1 MSDLLKNRVR
11 LRDLDRAKG
20 LGIFLVVLG
29 HLVAAEPP
37 ADNNWYVVLQ
47 RLVYHFH
54 MPFFLFI
61 TGLVAGVTYSPVSGL
76 RGYRGF
82 VARKFDRLI
91 PAYLLMAVIVFVGK
105 WLAQSVVYVDHPV
118 GSSSEFFEVFYSPR
132 TSYSKYLWYVYVLF
146 LYYLPL
152 PAVLAGK
159 GPRRFVPLLVIA
171 FALSC
176 YGEYG
181 APSSYFGLD
190 LFCRYALF
198 FYGGVIAGRYW
209 STYVACV
216 DRWGMVL
223 FALFFVTL
231 VGNGMA
237 WWDVS
242 RLWLGLLSCV
252 ALHRI
257 VRNEFRCGNLVD
269 LLGQYSF
276 PIYLLNTIAIGSV
289 KALVLLFTSWDGSHF
304 LAVAPLLLASGLLLP
319 IALRETVLCRVP
331 LIDRWT
337 A

>member
-1 MSDLLKNRVR
+1 MSDSLKNRVR

-29 HLVAAEPP
+29 HIVATQPP
-37 ADNNWYVVLQ
+37 ADNDWYVLL
-47 RLVYHFH
+47 RSLIYHFH

-61 TGLVAGVTYSPVSGL
+61 SGLVAGVTYSPVSDL

-91 PAYLLMAVIVFVGK
+91 PAYLLMAAIVFAGK
-105 WLAQSVVYVDHPV
+105 WLAESLVHVDRPI
-118 GSSSEFFEVFYSPR
+118 GSFTEFFAVLYSPR
-132 TSYSKYLWYVYVLF
+132 TSYSRYLWYVYVLF

-159 GPRRFVPLLVIA
+159 QPARLATLFGLA

-176 YGEYG
+176 YGQYG
-181 APSSYFGLD
+181 TPSPYFGAD
-190 LFCRYALF
+190 IFCEYAVF
-198 FYGGVIAGRYW
+198 FYGGAIAGTYW
-209 STYVACV
+209 PGYVALV
-216 DRWGMVL
+216 DRWGMWMCG
-223 FALFFVTL
+223 LFFATL
-231 VGNGMA
+231 VGEGAA

-242 RLWLGLLSCV
+242 RLWVGLLSCV

-257 VRNEFRCGNLVD
+257 VRQEFV
-269 LLGQYSF
+269 LGGFVEFLGRYSF

-289 KALVLLFTSWDGSHF
+289 KALVLSFTSWDGPHF
-304 LAVAPLLLASGLLLP
+304 LGVAPLLLVSGLLLP
-319 IALRETVLCRVP
+319 IALRETVLRRIP
-331 LIDRWT
+331 LVERWT